1 MATAATHKGCCQV
14 CGHEQKLPG
23 ELLSKHGYT
32 VRWGFFSGTCPGSR
46 HLPFEVSTD
55 LIDGAI
61 ASALSQADDLEKQ
74 AADLQRPAIEPM
86 ATCRVYRTSQH
97 CQYGEKPGYV
107 WVKGKIEPRSPWH
120 GMRFVVITDNGREF
134 YVHAAGYND
143 TERDV
148 ATHNN
153 RQYAESLL
161 KRAAQMRDYAAW
173 QEDRIK
179 DWKPQPLRP
188 IDE

>member
-1 MATAATHKGCCQV
+1 MGV
-14 CGHEQKLPG
+14 FL
-23 ELLSKHGYT
+23 
-32 VRWGFFSGTCPGSR
+32 R
-46 HLPFEVSTD
+46 HLVFRHLEWQMPRPWAN
-55 LIDGAI
+55 GAI

-74 AADLQRPAIEPM
+74 AADLQQPATEPM
-86 ATCRVYRTSQH
+86 AACRVYRTSQH
-97 CQYGEKPGYV
+97 CQYGEKPGYT

-120 GMRFVVITDNGREF
+120 GMRFVVISEKGQEF

-143 TERDV
+143 TELDV

-153 RQYAESLL
+153 RQYAETLL

-179 DWKPQPLRP
+179 DWKPQPLRL
-188 IDE
+188 IDK